1 MALDLA
7 YIRWWAD
14 FAPFEARCFAA
25 LCKFVRVH
33 FDDLLDRY
41 YLEGHESLNDFP
53 AWTFERYLRQVE
65 QTGATEEV
73 QGPRQARTF
82 SVEQRSVPPSLGET
96 LTHGRR
102 ESTDTRVGG

>member
-1 MALDLA
+1 MDLA

-14 FAPFEARCFAA
+14 FTPFEARCFAA
-25 LCKFVRVH
+25 LCEFVRVH
-33 FDDLLDRY
+33 FDDLLDRH

-96 LTHGRR
+96 LAHARR
-102 ESTDTRVGG
+102 ESTDTAVEG